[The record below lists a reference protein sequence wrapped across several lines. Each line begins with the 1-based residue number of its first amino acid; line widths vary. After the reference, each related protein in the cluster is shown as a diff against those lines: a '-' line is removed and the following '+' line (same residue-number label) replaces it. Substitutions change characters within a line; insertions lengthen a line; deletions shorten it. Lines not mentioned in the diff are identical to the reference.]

1 MRHGSS
7 LERWSQRTTADIVAW
22 LLREGRHLPSL
33 PDLLRALGARL
44 VAAGVPV
51 WRLHVGLHQLH
62 PAFFGRAIVWDR
74 TKDTVVEK
82 PRPHGIED
90 SAYYRNN
97 PVSAIF
103 ERGAH
108 IRRKL
113 EGAGAVLDYPVLRQ
127 LQGDGGTDY
136 AAFPLE
142 FYGRRNQ
149 AIAFTSNHPGGFRS
163 VEISILEDILPA
175 VGAAVEILHD
185 RDEMQRLLATY
196 VGARAG
202 DRILNGSIKRGDCET
217 IDAVLWICDL
227 ENFTAVSET
236 LSGRDLITLLDSYF
250 DAVVSPIE
258 RHGGEVL
265 KFMGDSVLAI
275 FPLSDCADQ
284 AVVHRDAL
292 AAAREGIAA
301 VQALNETWLARTHRP
316 IGCGVALHVGKVSYG
331 NIGAADRLDFTVI
344 GPAVNLAARL
354 EQLTRRVG
362 TRLVLSEDFARALAE
377 TVVPLGEFALKG
389 ISKGELVFGLPQPVG
404 KSLPPT
410 RRYPSVAAGPRIE
423 SDSPEA
429 P

>member
-22 LLREGRHLPSL
+22 LLHDGRHQPSL
-33 PDLLRALGARL
+33 SDLTHALGTRL

-51 WRLHVGLHQLH
+51 WRIYVGLRQLH
-62 PAFFGRAIVWDR
+62 PAFFGRGILWDR
-74 TKDTVVEK
+74 VAGTVLEK
-82 PRPHGIED
+82 PRPHGIEH
-90 SAYYRNN
+90 SAYYRDN
-97 PVSAIF
+97 PFSAIF
-103 ERGAH
+103 ANGAH

-113 EGAGAVLDYPVLRQ
+113 EELEAVLDYPVLRE

-163 VEISILEDILPA
+163 AELSILKAILPA
-175 VGAAVEILHD
+175 LGAAVEILHD
-185 RDEMQRLLATY
+185 REETQRLLATY

-227 ENFTAVSET
+227 ENFTAISET
-236 LSGRDLITLLDSYF
+236 LSGRDLITLLDAYF
-250 DAVVSPIE
+250 DAVVAPIE

-265 KFMGDSVLAI
+265 KFMGDSVLAV
-275 FPLSDCADQ
+275 FPLSEGADP
-284 AVVHRDAL
+284 AVVHRAAL

-301 VQALNETWLARTHRP
+301 VEALNGTWLARTHRP
-316 IGCGVALHVGKVSYG
+316 IGCGVALHVGEVSYG

-344 GPAVNLAARL
+344 GPAVNVAARL

-362 TRLVLSEDFARALAE
+362 IRLVLSKDFVSALAE

-389 ISKGELVFGLPQPVG
+389 ISKGQLVFSLPQPAG
-404 KSLPPT
+404 MPWP
-410 RRYPSVAAGPRIE
+410 RAAHAIQE
-423 SDSPEA
+423 TSIDD
-429 P
+429 